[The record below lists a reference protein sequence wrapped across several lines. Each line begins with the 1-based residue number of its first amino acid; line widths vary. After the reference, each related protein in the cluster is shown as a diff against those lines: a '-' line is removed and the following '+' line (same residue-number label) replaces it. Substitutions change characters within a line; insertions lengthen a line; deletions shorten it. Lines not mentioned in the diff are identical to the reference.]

1 MSREGW
7 ARGCAGGRW
16 GRKGGKAV
24 GEGGEGEGGRDR
36 EGWKRGGRGGRPRMS
51 EGKEG
56 KRMEQAGERNAGR
69 GKKESESE
77 EIDVCRRAA
86 RYSPSNPLLHLHL
99 LLKPSIASRG

>member
-16 GRKGGKAV
+16 GREGGKAV
-24 GEGGEGEGGRDR
+24 GGGGGGGEGGRDR

-69 GKKESESE
+69 GKEESESE

-86 RYSPSNPLLHLHL
+86 RYSPSNPLLHL

>member
-1 MSREGW
+1 MGERL
-7 ARGCAGGRW
+7 RGRQMGG
-16 GRKGGKAV
+16 GGEGGKAV
-24 GEGGEGEGGRDR
+24 GGGEGGEGGRDR

-56 KRMEQAGERNAGR
+56 KRMERAGERNAGR
-69 GKKESESE
+69 GKEESESE

-86 RYSPSNPLLHLHL
+86 RYSPSNPLLHL

>member
-1 MSREGW
+1 MGERL
-7 ARGCAGGRW
+7 RGRQMGG
-16 GRKGGKAV
+16 GGGEGGKAV
-24 GEGGEGEGGRDR
+24 GGGEGGEGGRDR

-56 KRMEQAGERNAGR
+56 KRMERAGERNAGR
-69 GKKESESE
+69 GKEESESE

-86 RYSPSNPLLHLHL
+86 RYSPSNPLLHL